1 MGRTT
6 LVQSRASEARESLV
20 YIIEAGRAESTVEAE
35 ALADMFLSEWPVKV
49 PATPKKLWGGWQE
62 FFAWLTFALFTAMC
76 FVGALTQTTKWAWI
90 LPFFVA
96 AFFKTCSLVE
106 STPKA

>member
-1 MGRTT
+1 MVAPQTM
-6 LVQSRASEARESLV
+6 EARDSLV
-20 YIIEAGRAESTVEAE
+20 YIIEAGRSETEVDSE
-35 ALADMFLSEWPVKV
+35 ALADTFLSDWPVQV
-49 PATPKKLWGGWQE
+49 SATPKKLWGGWPE

-76 FVGALTQTTKWAWI
+76 FVGALTQSTKWAWI

-96 AFFKTCSLVE
+96 AFFKTCSLAE